1 VVFLDVESSI
11 ILNGGI
17 IPSFSITRSVRQ
29 SCPLVPYLFFL
40 VGEVLNILINDVML
54 NGMIE
59 GIVMPNS
66 KKEKTLYQYA
76 DDIFLTLVRD
86 EDNINNVMSLFNKFS
101 EPAY

>member
-1 VVFLDVESSI
+1 
-11 ILNGGI
+11 
-17 IPSFSITRSVRQ
+17 
-29 SCPLVPYLFFL
+29 
-40 VGEVLNILINDVML
+40 ML

-101 EPAY
+101 EPAYWTSVCF

>member
-29 SCPLVPYLFFL
+29 RCPLVPYLFFL
-40 VGEVLNILINDVML
+40 VGEVFNIVIKDVMH

-59 GIVMPNS
+59 GIVMPNGN
-66 KKEKTLYQYA
+66 KGKTFYQYG

-86 EDNINNVMSLFNKFS
+86 EDNIDNVMSLFNKFS

>member
-1 VVFLDVESSI
+1 
-11 ILNGGI
+11 
-17 IPSFSITRSVRQ
+17 
-29 SCPLVPYLFFL
+29 
-40 VGEVLNILINDVML
+40 ML

-101 EPAY
+101 EPAH

>member
-1 VVFLDVESSI
+1 
-11 ILNGGI
+11 
-17 IPSFSITRSVRQ
+17 
-29 SCPLVPYLFFL
+29 
-40 VGEVLNILINDVML
+40 VGEVFNYLIQDVML

>member
-1 VVFLDVESSI
+1 
-11 ILNGGI
+11 
-17 IPSFSITRSVRQ
+17 
-29 SCPLVPYLFFL
+29 